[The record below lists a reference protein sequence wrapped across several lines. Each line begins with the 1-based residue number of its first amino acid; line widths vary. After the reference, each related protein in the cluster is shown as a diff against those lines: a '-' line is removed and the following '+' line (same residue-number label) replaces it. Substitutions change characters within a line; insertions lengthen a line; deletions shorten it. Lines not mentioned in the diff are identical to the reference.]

1 MKAHLAFK
9 CNAVPHNIKMECL
22 NMIKND
28 SNIPAEQSSQ
38 RNITNETDN
47 NDLINEERV
56 MRANK
61 ALVRFF
67 VCCGIPFSV
76 VDSPF
81 FQDFTKSLCYG
92 YEPPKRTTLSNKYL
106 NAEIAS
112 ISLKIEEEL
121 RHSTNLTLG

>member
-1 MKAHLAFK
+1 MKAHLALK
-9 CNAVPHNIKMECL
+9 CNMVPYNIKLAYL
-22 NMIKND
+22 NIINSD
-28 SNIPAEQSSQ
+28 NISEQSQASQ
-38 RNITNETDN
+38 RQQTNEN
-47 NDLINEERV
+47 NSDSVNEEKIIK
-56 MRANK
+56 ANK

-67 VCCGIPFSV
+67 VCCGIPFSA

-81 FQDFTKSLCYG
+81 FQDFTKSLCYA

-121 RHSTNLTLG
+121 RRSTNLTLG

>member
-9 CNAVPHNIKMECL
+9 CNLVPSNIKIECL
-22 NMIKND
+22 NMIPEQPTNEND
-28 SNIPAEQSSQ
+28 SDL
-38 RNITNETDN
+38 TNEEKT
-47 NDLINEERV
+47 IK
-56 MRANK
+56 ANK
-61 ALVRFF
+61 ALARLF

-81 FQDFTKSLCYG
+81 FRDFTKSLCYG

-112 ISLKIEEEL
+112 ISLKMEEEL